1 MIVRKRQIFL
11 VVLLI
16 LAASLVLA
24 CNKKDDAKVLVAEI
38 GKEAPDFS
46 LTDLTGKTWKLS
58 DLKGKVV
65 FVNFWATWCEPC
77 REEMPSM
84 EALHRSMD
92 GKPFQMLAI
101 LSSDSAA
108 NAEMM
113 IKITGSTFPIP
124 VDTDGNASSDYG
136 LTGVPETFIID
147 PQGILREKFLGPRPW
162 DSQGAQDML
171 KKYLP

>member
-1 MIVRKRQIFL
+1 MIVRKGRIFL
-11 VVLLI
+11 LVLLI
-16 LAASLVLA
+16 VLTSLVLA
-24 CNKKDDAKVLVAEI
+24 CEKKEEPQVLVAEV

-46 LTDLTGKTWKLS
+46 LTDLTGKSWKLS
-58 DLKGKVV
+58 DLRGKVV

-84 EALHRSMD
+84 EALHRSMSD
-92 GKPFQMLAI
+92 KPFQMLTI

-113 IKITGSTFPIP
+113 VKISGTTFPVLP
-124 VDTDGNASSDYG
+124 DTEGTVSSDYG
-136 LTGVPETFIID
+136 LTGVPETYIID

-162 DSQGAQDML
+162 DSQGALDML
-171 KKYLP
+171 KKYMP